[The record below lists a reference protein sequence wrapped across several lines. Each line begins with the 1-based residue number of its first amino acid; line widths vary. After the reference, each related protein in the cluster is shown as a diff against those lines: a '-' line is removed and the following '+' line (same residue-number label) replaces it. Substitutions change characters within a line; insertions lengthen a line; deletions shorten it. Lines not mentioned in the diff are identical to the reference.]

1 MWQCLEGLQRID
13 GMPTPACVCVGA
25 EVAPGALPS
34 LSALLQRSS
43 RLRLQLSQACCATSN
58 QQPYLWRANWNLI
71 R

>member
-43 RLRLQLSQACCATSN
+43 RLRLQLSQA
-58 QQPYLWRANWNLI
+58 
-71 R
+71 